1 MDSGEESD
9 DDDASV
15 NGLDDEE
22 EDPLNQ
28 VDEIKLSRIPL
39 SLQCV
44 VVVVVAVAIEQLANS
59 AVDVSFQNLKSIDQQ
74 IIHVQCEENYY
85 FLHYL
90 LPTFSLL
97 RLKFCTMVNKAILLF
112 TRLLSYL

>member
-1 MDSGEESD
+1 MDSEEESD
-9 DDDASV
+9 DDDASE

-22 EDPLNQ
+22 EDPFNQ
-28 VDEIKLSRIPL
+28 VGKIKLSRISL

-44 VVVVVAVAIEQLANS
+44 VVVVVVVAIEQLANS
-59 AVDVSFQNLKSIDQQ
+59 AADVSFQNLKSIDQQ

-85 FLHYL
+85 FLLYL
-90 LPTFSLL
+90 LLTFSLL
-97 RLKFCTMVNKAILLF
+97 QLNVCVMVNKAILLF